1 MDQREGFPTGHN
13 RLAWS
18 PSCRKRKRPSPRRRS
33 CGIERYIVMNV
44 RRKGNKIFTS
54 VVIFRYSVNNL
65 MPERPFVQ
73 QHALIRRVY
82 CSRTY
87 ASSPTCRRERPGSA
101 PSVDDERNADGR
113 ESDRSSAPAALDC
126 GTKAAHGAARRATAK
141 DTAAAKRCLDAGD
154 PRGALILTAILW
166 VHGCMGARRSSTDA
180 FDFMKNGRG
189 MERRKTKRP
198 SVCRP
203 LVSSRLSLSRISLG
217 LGLIVSHSCLLI
229 NHNVDEI
236 AIHNHRAFRG
246 MRSLGGFCTAFVL
259 TLRFEH
265 MWPSHR
271 HRQSTCHANG
281 RLRLGG

>member
-18 PSCRKRKRPSPRRRS
+18 PSCRKRKRPSPRRQS

-73 QHALIRRVY
+73 QHALIRRMY

-126 GTKAAHGAARRATAK
+126 GTKAAHGAARRATTK

-154 PRGALILTAILW
+154 PRGALILPVILW
-166 VHGCMGARRSSTDA
+166 LGAWVHVARRLTHS
-180 FDFMKNGRG
+180 
-189 MERRKTKRP
+189 
-198 SVCRP
+198 
-203 LVSSRLSLSRISLG
+203 IS
-217 LGLIVSHSCLLI
+217 
-229 NHNVDEI
+229 
-236 AIHNHRAFRG
+236 
-246 MRSLGGFCTAFVL
+246 
-259 TLRFEH
+259 
-265 MWPSHR
+265 
-271 HRQSTCHANG
+271 
-281 RLRLGG
+281 